1 MVLLD
6 VLCQLREEL
15 GFDLCV
21 GHLDHGL
28 RADSGMD
35 AEFVSAA
42 ASELGLAI
50 HTRRVDV
57 GEYARQAGLSVEAAG
72 RERRYRFLEEIMKAS
87 GSRFIATGHHAS
99 DQAETVL
106 MRMLRGSGTRGLAA
120 MEPVRDGHHL
130 RPLLQF
136 DRRTVIEYAQL
147 RGLEYRQD
155 LTNADTRF
163 LRNRI
168 RHQLLPLLESEYNPG
183 LTRILTHTAAVLRD
197 EDDALARASQTA
209 LETVVCVQEGKKII
223 LAVPPLL
230 RYHIAVQRRVL
241 RQLLA
246 DISSGETE
254 VGFDAVECLVDLAHD
269 RSRGIVHLGADLRA
283 QHWSEWVVIR
293 DGSPGPIEAS
303 VQLPGVTR
311 VTDRDLTVEARFLP
325 ASSME
330 DVRPLLGPWRAVLD
344 ADEIGHCGLSLRS
357 PREGDRM
364 QPLGMPGGSKKI
376 SDLLVDEKW
385 PRLLRDEVVLVTRGE
400 QIAWAAGL
408 RIGQPFRVTPTT
420 KQLLFLEISGAF
432 RYPNPE

>member
-6 VLCQLREEL
+6 VLCQLRGEL
-15 GFDLCV
+15 GFELCV
-21 GHLDHGL
+21 AHLDHGL
-28 RADSGMD
+28 RADSGID
-35 AEFVSAA
+35 AEFVA
-42 ASELGLAI
+42 ASASERGLVI
-50 HTRRVDV
+50 HTQRVDI
-57 GEYARQAGLSVEAAG
+57 GEYARRAGLSVEAAG
-72 RERRYRFLEEIMKAS
+72 RERRYRFLEEIMEAS

-120 MEPVRDGHHL
+120 MEPIRDGHHL

-136 DRRTVIEYAQL
+136 ERRTVIEYAEL
-147 RGLEYRQD
+147 RGLEFRQD
-155 LTNADTRF
+155 PTNTDTRF

-168 RHQLLPLLESEYNPG
+168 RHRLLPLLESEYNPG
-183 LTRILTHTAAVLRD
+183 LTRILNHTAAVLRD
-197 EDDALARASQTA
+197 EDDALGRASQTA

-246 DISSGETE
+246 DLSAGETE
-254 VGFDAVECLVDLAHD
+254 VGFEAVERLVDLAHD
-269 RSRGIVHLGADLRA
+269 RSRGIVHLGADLSA
-283 QHWSEWVVIR
+283 QHSSEWMVIR
-293 DGSPGPIEAS
+293 DGSPSLIEAS
-303 VQLPGVTR
+303 VQLPGITR
-311 VTDRDLTVEARFLP
+311 VAERDLTVEARFLP
-325 ASSME
+325 ASSMD

-364 QPLGMPGGSKKI
+364 QPLGMTGSKKI

-420 KQLLFLEISGAF
+420 KQLLFLEISGVF
-432 RYPNPE
+432 RYPNRE